1 MLLGYRYEE
10 GPVLRVHAVNW
21 LLRVALLLF
30 VLLLLGLPV
39 LLIGDVDFRWK
50 MMRGGLLDALLPLL
64 SLMALPVMGLA
75 SGWYTRVRETLEIDV
90 PGNRA
95 IRRSCNMF
103 GAAAKVEVFALDDR
117 RKLQLRRLVI
127 ASRSSG
133 RGPTRFPAQLW
144 LINNDSSEHQLSF
157 ETVQIR
163 PGRAKTQAFL
173 QRIADQLWLSV
184 PDTVIELP
192 PPPKQAAV
200 GSQSRRRGRS
210 QPAAAVSRR
219 IKRRSQDY
227 AGAEQNQAA
236 TVVDVS
242 AGPRTYDD
250 AVPAIIRAV
259 MALFGAMLA
268 VYSVGKGVGLALG
281 VMRGVLIGGSLRNN
295 TVRYYYWADDRLAF
309 LFQLM
314 SVSMVVLI
322 LGAAGWGC
330 LRVAMNGALP
340 KQP

>member
-21 LLRVALLLF
+21 LLRVALLLV

-39 LLIGDVDFRWK
+39 LLVGDVDFRWK

-103 GAAAKVEVFALDDR
+103 GAAEKVEVFALDDR

-144 LINNDSSEHQLSF
+144 LINNDSSEQQLSF

-173 QRIADQLWLSV
+173 QRVADQLGLSV
-184 PDTVIELP
+184 PSDVVELP
-192 PPPKQAAV
+192 PPVQQTAS
-200 GSQSRRRGRS
+200 GSQSRHRDRS
-210 QPAAAVSRR
+210 QPPVASRR
-219 IKRRSQDY
+219 TKRRNKVLG
-227 AGAEQNQAA
+227 GAQPSQAA
-236 TVVDVS
+236 TSGGSDS
-242 AGPRTYDD
+242 HD

-268 VYSVGKGVGLALG
+268 VYSLGKGVGLALG
-281 VMRGVLIGGSLRNN
+281 VMRGVLVGGSLRNN
-295 TVRYYYWADDRLAF
+295 TVHYYYWADDRLAF

-330 LRVAMNGALP
+330 LRVAMNGSLP

>member
-1 MLLGYRYEE
+1 MLIGYRYEE
-10 GPVLRVHAVNW
+10 GPVLRIHAVNW
-21 LLRVALLLF
+21 VLRAGLLLV
-30 VLLLLGLPV
+30 VLLLLGLPAQ
-39 LLIGDVDFRWK
+39 LIGDGDFPWK
-50 MMRGGLLDALLPLL
+50 WMRGGLLDALIPLL
-64 SLMALPVMGLA
+64 ALMALPVMGLA

-173 QRIADQLWLSV
+173 QRIADQLELSV
-184 PDTVIELP
+184 PNDVVDLP
-192 PPPKQAAV
+192 PPAQQAAS
-200 GSQSRRRGRS
+200 GSQSRPRDRS
-210 QPAAAVSRR
+210 QPPVASRR
-219 IKRRSQDY
+219 TKRRNKDRG
-227 AGAEQNQAA
+227 GAQPSQAA
-236 TVVDVS
+236 PS
-242 AGPRTYDD
+242 AGPDSHD

-268 VYSVGKGVGLALG
+268 VYSLGKGSALALG
-281 VMRGVLIGGSLRNN
+281 MMRGVLIGGSLRNN
-295 TVRYYYWADDRLAF
+295 TVRYYYWADDRPAF
-309 LFQLM
+309 VFQLM
-314 SVSMVVLI
+314 SSSMVVLI
-322 LGAAGWGC
+322 FAAAAWGC